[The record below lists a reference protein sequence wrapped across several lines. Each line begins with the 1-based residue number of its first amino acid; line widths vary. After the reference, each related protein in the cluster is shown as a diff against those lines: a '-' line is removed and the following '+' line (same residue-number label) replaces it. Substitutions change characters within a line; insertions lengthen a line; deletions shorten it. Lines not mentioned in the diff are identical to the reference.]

1 MMKAVIINKCGSLE
15 EMELQQVRLPIVG
28 LKDVLIDVH
37 RT

>member
-1 MMKAVIINKCGSLE
+1 MMKVIINKYGSLE
-15 EMELQQVRLPIVG
+15 EMEIQQVRLPIVG